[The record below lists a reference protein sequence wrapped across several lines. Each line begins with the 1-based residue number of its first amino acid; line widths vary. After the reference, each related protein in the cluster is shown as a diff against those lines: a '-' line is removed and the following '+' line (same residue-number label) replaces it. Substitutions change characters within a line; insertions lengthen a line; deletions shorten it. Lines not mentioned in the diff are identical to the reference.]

1 VGAFSSR
8 SRVGVV
14 LPQGWRDDD
23 LSQLSNPAAQ
33 FDAMLA
39 VGKEADTLGFDSVWL
54 YDHLQP
60 PPAFECFTSLAA
72 VARETE
78 HVKLGQLVTCSLYR
92 NPRFLAHV
100 VRTLDA
106 ASKGRALLG
115 LGAGWDEEEYRDY
128 GYPEPW
134 PSLGER
140 LGRLEETAATVRPL
154 VGRVPMM
161 IGGQGEKVLLRLVA
175 RHADACNLT
184 DSTDPAFY
192 RHKLDVLR
200 RHCEQLGRDP
210 TEIETTAT
218 FTVYVAEREADL
230 PEGVAARR
238 GHSAVGTPAEVVET
252 LAGVIEA
259 GIDSFVLY
267 VWNAVSL
274 DPLRLFAAEVE
285 PRLP

>member
-1 VGAFSSR
+1 
-8 SRVGVV
+8 
-14 LPQGWRDDD
+14 
-23 LSQLSNPAAQ
+23 
-33 FDAMLA
+33 MLA
-39 VGKEADTLGFDSVWL
+39 VGREADALGFESVWL

-60 PPAFECFTSLAA
+60 APTFECFTSLAA

-78 HVKLGQLVTCSLYR
+78 HVKLGQLVTCALYR

-106 ASKGRALLG
+106 ASGGRALLG
-115 LGAGWDEEEYRDY
+115 VGAGWDEEEYRDY

-140 LGRLEETAATVRPL
+140 LRGLGETASIVRPL
-154 VGRVPMM
+154 IGRVPMM
-161 IGGQGEKVLLRLVA
+161 IGGAGERVLLRLVA
-175 RHADACNLT
+175 KHADACNLT

-200 RHCEQLGRDP
+200 RHCEELGRDP
-210 TEIETTAT
+210 AEIETTAT

-230 PEGVAARR
+230 PEHAAASR
-238 GHSAVGTPAEVVET
+238 GHSAVGTPAEVAET
-252 LAGVIEA
+252 IAGVSEA

-267 VWNAVSL
+267 LWNAASL
-274 DPLRLFAAEVE
+274 DPLRLFAAEVA
-285 PRLP
+285 PRLR